1 MENAH
6 SSDASEAA
14 LRGTPPAFLLRPDR
28 APTPLVVEQAPP
40 PADAEESPTTLGEGD
55 DESAAAAKQ
64 PAVMALLD
72 AVDAAQAPHDLP
84 LVVEALLLAAEE
96 PPTVSQLAQATFS
109 PPDAVEAA
117 LETLEQASSDR
128 GLRLQRDG
136 ARVRLVTAPEA
147 APFVQRLLGL
157 ERPNRLSK
165 AALETLAIVAYQ
177 QPVTRGTIERVRG
190 VSCDAPIATLRA
202 RELIASAGQMDS
214 PGRPHLWGTT
224 AGFLE
229 HFSLRGLDELPALAE
244 LPPPAAQSRL
254 SLDEDTQDL
263 ETAAP
268 DAGAAAAALRA
279 PALDPAPTDPA
290 PRRPVPTLLPAP
302 ADLGG
307 LAAAGGD

>member
-6 SSDASEAA
+6 SSVASEAVSSA
-14 LRGTPPAFLLRPDR
+14 APPAFLLRPDS
-28 APTPLVVEQAPP
+28 APAPARIAHAPP
-40 PADAEESPTTLGEGD
+40 PAEAEASRATPREGD
-55 DESAAAAKQ
+55 EASAATADR
-64 PAVMALLD
+64 PAVMALLE
-72 AVDAAQAPHDLP
+72 AVDATHAPQDLP
-84 LVVEALLLAAEE
+84 LVVEALLLAAED
-96 PPTVSQLAQATFS
+96 PPTVSQLARATFA

-136 ARVRLVTAPEA
+136 PHVRLVTAPEA

-202 RELIASAGQMDS
+202 RELIASAGQMDA

-224 AGFLE
+224 PGFLE
-229 HFSLRGLDELPALAE
+229 HFSLRGLHELPVLAA
-244 LPPPAAQSRL
+244 LPPAAAQSRL
-254 SLDEDTQDL
+254 SLDEDAQDV
-263 ETAAP
+263 EPAARS
-268 DAGAAAAALRA
+268 AGAAAAGHPAPPLGPA
-279 PALDPAPTDPA
+279 PADSA
-290 PRRPVPTLLPAP
+290 PRRPVLTPLPAP